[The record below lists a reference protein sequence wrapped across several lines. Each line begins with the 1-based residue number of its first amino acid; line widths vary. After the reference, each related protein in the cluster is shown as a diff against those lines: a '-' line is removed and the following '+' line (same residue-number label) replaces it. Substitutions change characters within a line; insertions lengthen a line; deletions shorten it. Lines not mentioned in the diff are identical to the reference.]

1 MRSFLRSLALSSL
14 LAACAASTP
23 AVPTTPGAD
32 DVQAAVPAPQA
43 GAPDTSPVAAPAN
56 LVLVLRAN
64 NPRKAWETINR
75 WQPLPVDAEKELAKK
90 TDGVSN
96 FIEWS
101 ESFDLALTVEPSSLS
116 SGKPEF
122 RFAASI
128 PLKGNTTELLDLVEK
143 KGDTVESLG
152 GGRYRISSG
161 SKLSC
166 ELWALPDRAPRVICS
181 DESSS
186 LREIA
191 PWLARTLPTQEKPA
205 EDLLLT
211 LDINP
216 ARESLLKTAK
226 PMVEEALG
234 ELTEELA
241 RDGMSSPVIE
251 SGLSSFARNSLAL
264 LADLSNFKLGLALGK
279 GATLSGELS
288 FRSRS
293 SWFTQL
299 YTDDLKDAPAPELFF
314 RLPKDADIGFFGRVA
329 DPAKFEGFREFAAEA
344 MRLGFVAAEKDAMPL
359 SPQDKEAFSGLLS
372 AWPSS
377 SGMWVFAHGPT
388 PERAGAPVKGKRRT
402 PAERIK
408 EAQARFSN
416 ALGYTLA
423 AGDGSA
429 AEFVKFLRASIT
441 AEQRFVALLKAE
453 ADQKLKNA
461 DASMRSFYKAQREE
475 LNTKEPKLKLTQDPT
490 GYPKG
495 SALLEVT
502 FTFDS
507 SDVPTM
513 DDSEDF
519 SVSDERRPAAK
530 PLPKAQGSLTIFVA
544 VVPDEG
550 GKVAY
555 GFSADAATLKRKLLG
570 LRAGASTLDS
580 LAARSDLG
588 GLKAPMSSG
597 GFLTAGGPLRRLA
610 GLDAEDR
617 DSRDLLEFLKI
628 APAVASTP
636 IVFSVT
642 GRSGETPTLKSSI
655 SVDGSVFSALA
666 QILLAEQRSSSSKP
680 PVAMAAPVVEAAQPA
695 PRR

>member
-1 MRSFLRSLALSSL
+1 MRFLLRSLALSSL
-14 LAACAASTP
+14 LVACSA
-23 AVPTTPGAD
+23 TTP
-32 DVQAAVPAPQA
+32 DVQSPTEPSKGLQTPSVVEA
-43 GAPDTSPVAAPAN
+43 APDTSPVAAPAN
-56 LVLVLRAN
+56 LVLVLRAT
-64 NPRKAWETINR
+64 NPRKSWETINR
-75 WQPLPVDAEKELAKK
+75 WQPLPVDPEKELAKK

-96 FIEWS
+96 YLEWS
-101 ESFDLALTVEPSSLS
+101 DSFDLAVTVEPASLS

-128 PLKGNTTELLDLVEK
+128 PLKGNAIELLDLVEK
-143 KGDTVESLG
+143 KGDSVESLG

-186 LREIA
+186 LRELA
-191 PWLARTLPTQEKPA
+191 PWLARTLPTQAKPA
-205 EDLLLT
+205 EDLMLT
-211 LDINP
+211 LDVNP
-216 ARESLLKTAK
+216 TRESLLKTSK

-234 ELTEELA
+234 KLTEELA
-241 RDGMSSPVIE
+241 RDGMSSPIIE
-251 SGLSSFARNSLAL
+251 SGLSSLARNSLAL
-264 LADLSNFKLGLALGK
+264 LADLSSFKLGLSLTN

-288 FRSRS
+288 FSSRT

-299 YTDDLKDAPAPELFF
+299 YTDNLKDAPAPELFF
-314 RLPKDADIGFFGRVA
+314 RLPKDADVGFFGRVA
-329 DPAKFEGFREFAAEA
+329 DPAKFEGFREFAAES
-344 MRLGFVAAEKDAMPL
+344 MRIGFAAAEKESVPL
-359 SPQDKEAFSGLLS
+359 LPQDKEAFGGLLS

-388 PERAGAPVKGKRRT
+388 PERAGVANKGKPLT
-402 PAERIK
+402 PAEKIK

-423 AGDGSA
+423 AGDGNA
-429 AEFVKFLRASIT
+429 AEFIKFLRAGIV
-441 AEQRFVALLKAE
+441 AEQRFVLLLKAE
-453 ADQKLKNA
+453 AEQKLKNA
-461 DASMRSFYKAQREE
+461 DPSMRSFYKAQRDE

-495 SALLEVT
+495 SAMLEVT

-507 SDVPTM
+507 SDVPRM
-513 DDSEDF
+513 GEYEDF
-519 SVSDERRPAAK
+519 SVSEERRPAAK

-570 LRAGASTLDS
+570 LRAGASSLDS

-588 GLKAPMSSG
+588 ALKTPMSSG
-597 GFLTAGGPLRRLA
+597 GFLTVGGPLRRLA
-610 GLDAEDR
+610 GLDPQDH
-617 DSRDLLEFLKI
+617 DSRDLLEFLKL
-628 APAVASTP
+628 APGVASSP

-642 GRSGETPTLKSSI
+642 GRSGETPSLKA
-655 SVDGSVFSALA
+655 SVSMDKSFFTSLA
-666 QILLAEQRSSSSKP
+666 QIFLAEQSPRPRKEPAIAS
-680 PVAMAAPVVEAAQPA
+680 PVTEVVEPS